1 MLVLSRKK
9 NESIV
14 VGDNVRIEVL
24 KISGNTIRLGI
35 VAPREVSVFRG
46 EIAPYE
52 VDSNAQATIKSNR
65 SAETNVAESSSSK
78 AAEKSGVSSTEGT
91 KDFVC
96 EISLPLE
103 SEEPSSLPNPFVAQV
118 I

>member
-14 VGDNVRIEVL
+14 ISDNVRIEVL

-35 VAPREVSVFRG
+35 VAPRDVKVMRG
-46 EIAPYE
+46 EIAPFE
-52 VDSNAQATIKSNR
+52 VSEKRDSKNQSKDSDIQNPKTGQTFDNDSTGETII
-65 SAETNVAESSSSK
+65 
-78 AAEKSGVSSTEGT
+78 
-91 KDFVC
+91 C
-96 EISLPLE
+96 EMTLPIE
-103 SEEPSSLPNPFVAQV
+103 SEESSSLPNPFVAQA